1 MASAISKGPIQD
13 LLDSPLAKSSDFM
26 RKELRHNRTS
36 IVIMYLKSICDE
48 AKIQKDLVIPYYRS
62 DYVADYE
69 DYLFSLTDQD
79 PSSKAQGNLVE
90 RVVKGEVLVF
100 TGKALFGIPLKKPV
114 QDTSGPADVE
124 ISVIG
129 PKQAFSEEMN
139 INLNI
144 LRTRYNEPTLT
155 IETMKLESHPKTEVT
170 IVYDRNLVEQKVLDN
185 VKHDLE
191 KLKRKLVIQAAGQLT
206 RRMSNFKHTL
216 FPTVMITERPDRVVL
231 NLSQGKV
238 AVFLHGTPFVIVA
251 PAVFYDFM
259 SAMDDLYSHFW
270 TGHFLLV
277 LRYIGLNINLTL
289 ASLFVGFTSYNPEFL
304 RVQLALSIAGSR
316 APVPYPSYFEVLF
329 MLLMMELLTEAS
341 IRLPRTIGSTA
352 TTVGGL
358 ILGTAATEAG
368 LVSNIMIIIV
378 AAVAISNFVL
388 PINEMMF
395 AMRVMKYIF
404 LVITTMFGVM
414 GLVIAFVGLLVHL
427 TRKESYGM
435 PYLKLFQENGK
446 TVIRQ

>member
-1 MASAISKGPIQD
+1 MTTASSKGSIRE
-13 LLDSPLAKSSDFM
+13 LLDSPLSKSSDFM
-26 RKELRHNRTS
+26 QKEIRHHQTS
-36 IVIMYLKSICDE
+36 IVLMYLRSICDE
-48 AKIQKDLVIPYYRS
+48 AKIQKDIVLPYYRS
-62 DYVADYE
+62 DDAGSFG
-69 DYLFSLTDQD
+69 DYLRSLTDQD
-79 PSSKAQGNLVE
+79 PSSKVQESLIE
-90 RVVKGEVLVF
+90 RLVKGEALVLTRNAV
-100 TGKALFGIPLKKPV
+100 FGIPMKKPV

-124 ISVIG
+124 ISVVG

-144 LRTRYNEPTLT
+144 LRTRYPEPTLT
-155 IETMKLESHPKTEVT
+155 IENMHLQSHPKTEVT
-170 IVYDRNLVEQKVLDN
+170 IVYDREIVEQAVLDK
-185 VKHDLE
+185 VKRDLE
-191 KLKRKLVIQAAGQLT
+191 RLKRKLVIQAAGQLQ
-206 RRMSNFKHTL
+206 RRMSQYKHTL

-277 LRYIGLNINLTL
+277 LRYIGLCLNLTL
-289 ASLFVGFTSYNPEFL
+289 ASFYVGFTSYNPEFL

-316 APVPYPSYFEVLF
+316 APVPYPSYYEVLF

-404 LVITTMFGVM
+404 LGITTIFGVM